1 MIIYII
7 IHNPLKYTK
16 SMYLCVQLDQ
26 WEHIILLLIFCH
38 LHTFT
43 IIDAHV
49 KHGTRSKIVMFGL
62 LVVCLFGWL
71 IGWLLTLKG
80 GDIPNMVISCSNCE
94 HKVPPIYCSHLL
106 FARGSQSENSW
117 LKSEKGVKI
126 VCFQTEDELNC
137 E

>member
-1 MIIYII
+1 MIIYIR

-16 SMYLCVQLDQ
+16 AMCLCVQLDQ

-43 IIDAHV
+43 IIDANV
-49 KHGTRSKIVMFGL
+49 KHGTRSIMFGL

-71 IGWLLTLKG
+71 LTWKG
-80 GDIPNMVISCSNCE
+80 GDIPNIVISCSSFSCE

-117 LKSEKGVKI
+117 LK
-126 VCFQTEDELNC
+126 
-137 E
+137 